1 LDGQR
6 ALSGGTVQ
14 LGVWAMAD
22 VAANAAA
29 ATMINPAMCPVRFMT
44 SSRGGAPAGA
54 GGGAQDARPK
64 WRVQDGISEL
74 HIRRLIRR
82 FGKCDGKRAVLVWP

>member
-22 VAANAAA
+22 VAANSAAA
-29 ATMINPAMCPVRFMT
+29 MMMDPAMCPVRFMA
-44 SSRGGAPAGA
+44 SSHGRSGWCRRRRTGCAAEM
-54 GGGAQDARPK
+54 ARS
-64 WRVQDGISEL
+64 RHD
-74 HIRRLIRR
+74 
-82 FGKCDGKRAVLVWP
+82 